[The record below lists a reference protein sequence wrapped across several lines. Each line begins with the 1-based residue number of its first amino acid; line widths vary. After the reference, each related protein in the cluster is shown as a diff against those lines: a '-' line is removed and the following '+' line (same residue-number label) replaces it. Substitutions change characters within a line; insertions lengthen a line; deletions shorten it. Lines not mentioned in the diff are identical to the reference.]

1 MQQRSA
7 KNRKSPGRR
16 RKSPISIKN
25 LLVVFLLA
33 CFAAAVIIFP
43 SPEKQHKGSIEL
55 HGIEPEVEVYGPEL
69 PQNIV
74 EGFSNTPVD
83 SVVVSAEDEEED
95 TLYVYAAK
103 DAECYHLGTCKF
115 AFASAQKLT
124 VYEAT
129 MLGYRPCGRC
139 NPPVYSSDMIP

>member
-1 MQQRSA
+1 ML
-7 KNRKSPGRR
+7 
-16 RKSPISIKN
+16 PISIGKL
-25 LLVVFLLA
+25 LLVFLA
-33 CFAAAVIIFP
+33 VCFVAAVIIVP

-69 PQNIV
+69 PEDIV
-74 EGFSNTPVD
+74 EGFSNTPVE
-83 SVVVSAEDEEED
+83 SVIVNTEDEEDD

-124 VYEAT
+124 VYEAS

-139 NPPVYSSDMIP
+139 NPPAYTSDMKP